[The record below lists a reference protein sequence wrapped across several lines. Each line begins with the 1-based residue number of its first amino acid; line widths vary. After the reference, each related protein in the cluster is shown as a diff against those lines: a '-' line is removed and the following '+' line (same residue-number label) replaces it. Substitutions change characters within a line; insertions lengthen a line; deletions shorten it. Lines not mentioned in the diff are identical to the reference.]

1 MIPKAE
7 DARVP
12 LPAELLSKFRRNA
25 RDRECSTWA
34 EAAAARVDSLPHG
47 IIVPLGGDGA
57 DHETVAIAVRGV
69 AEEIVGAL
77 RRRWSLDKLTPEYGS
92 PQTTSVGRDK
102 RARTLLPHHDGGNS
116 SYLTPS
122 RLDVP
127 AWSADKRRTFPARVT
142 TTRSHKL
149 YQGFVVQSVGEEDS
163 ITPYYDLASLLKL
176 AFRHQ
181 NGSDCC
187 DVVSLQKWCHGN
199 LDYSIG
205 LIRASGGGYIQLG
218 ALLGSRNPKHLLVNL
233 HNLNDG
239 FSEAEIAAFPEIG
252 DVACTPARL
261 FDEMILETTGRCWR
275 DICMADEWRL
285 ETGRYDFV
293 FGHNIVLMHGGIN
306 GGASRLLDPVCAAV
320 EEASGDAYEH
330 WLAEAWRTA
339 YRRAAEPAATT
350 LCDGINCAD
359 DLEQPDGHLP
369 RY

>member
-1 MIPKAE
+1 MIAKAE

-12 LPAELLSKFRRNA
+12 LPAELLAKFRHNA
-25 RDRECSTWA
+25 RDRACSAWA
-34 EAAAARVDSLPHG
+34 ERAAARVDSLPHG
-47 IIVPLGGDGA
+47 IVVPLGGDA
-57 DHETVAIAVRGV
+57 TDPETATIAVRGV
-69 AEEIVGAL
+69 AEEIIGAL
-77 RRRWSLDKLTPEYGS
+77 GRRWSLDRLTPEYGS

-127 AWSADKRRTFPARVT
+127 AWSAENRRTFPARIT

-149 YQGFVVQSVGEEDS
+149 YQGFLVQSVGEADS
-163 ITPYYDLASLLKL
+163 ITPYYDLAALLKL

-181 NGSDCC
+181 TGSDCC

-239 FSEAEIAAFPEIG
+239 FGEAEIAAFPDIA
-252 DVACTPARL
+252 DVAPARL
-261 FDEMILETTGRCWR
+261 FDEMIRQTTGLCWP
-275 DICMADEWRL
+275 DLCMRGEWRL
-285 ETGRYDFV
+285 ETGTYDFV
-293 FGHNIVLMHGGIN
+293 FGHNILLMHGGIN
-306 GGASRLLDPVCAAV
+306 GGASRLLDPVCAVV
-320 EEASGDAYEH
+320 EEASDDAYER

-339 YRRAAEPAATT
+339 YRRAAEPGRHNAIER
-350 LCDGINCAD
+350 G
-359 DLEQPDGHLP
+359 LP
-369 RY
+369 CS